1 MIVGFPSIDPQ
12 NKAIGHRVQ
21 IWRMARGVSL
31 EALATKLGLDPGFLG
46 RAEQGQCRLTAS
58 QLYAV
63 TLQLSLPM
71 RLLFEDGA
79 PPNHRNGKLNRSAAN
94 DEA

>member
-21 IWRMARGVSL
+21 IWRISRGYSL
-31 EALATKLGLDPGFLG
+31 EALAARLGLDPGVLG
-46 RAEQGQCRLTAS
+46 RAERGQYRLTAS

-79 PPNHRNGKLNRSAAN
+79 PPNDRKAKLNGSAAN

>member
-46 RAEQGQCRLTAS
+46 SRGN
-58 QLYAV
+58 V
-63 TLQLSLPM
+63 V
-71 RLLFEDGA
+71 
-79 PPNHRNGKLNRSAAN
+79 
-94 DEA
+94 

>member
-21 IWRMARGVSL
+21 IWRIARGFSL
-31 EALATKLGLDPGFLG
+31 EVLAAKLGLNPSFLG
-46 RAEQGQCRLTAS
+46 RAERGQCRLTAS

-79 PPNHRNGKLNRSAAN
+79 PPYDRKGKLNRSAAN